1 MLPAPEVQ
9 LKNQVLFFDNKVD
22 QGKESD
28 FEFPTREILEESKRP
43 ESVSLKT
50 IQVDFNCNV
59 QVKSLSGI
67 SMTLSNDEESC
78 KISAQTGDSEL
89 RSKVYQIDA
98 NRKIAKVGLAR
109 KKNLTCG
116 ISAIYF
122 YDKNGAELFS
132 YCPGGSYHKKF
143 GDSLYEEQEVPEG
156 EELIGFHGIKNNK
169 QFLPK
174 IGLVTKSIKTL

>member
-1 MLPAPEVQ
+1 
-9 LKNQVLFFDNKVD
+9 
-22 QGKESD
+22 
-28 FEFPTREILEESKRP
+28 
-43 ESVSLKT
+43 
-50 IQVDFNCNV
+50 
-59 QVKSLSGI
+59 
-67 SMTLSNDEESC
+67 MTLSNDEESGE
-78 KISAQTGDSEL
+78 IAAQTGDSEIK
-89 RSKVYQIDA
+89 SKTYQIDA

-143 GDSLYEEQEVPEG
+143 GDAIYEEQEIPEG

-169 QFLPK
+169 QWLSK
-174 IGLVTKSIKTL
+174 IGLVTKTVKTLPNLV